1 MNRRLPVLMS
11 VLAAVVLAACAAQ
24 RPTPTVRESGDL
36 RFKRGDYLGA
46 AVEYQE
52 IVARYPGDWQAQYK
66 LGLCQI
72 QLGQL
77 AEAER
82 ALTIAHTRRRDNADI
97 VDALAQV
104 MFQQGDE
111 AQLFAFLRERAE
123 STQTVRAYLRLA
135 QYSIEMNDPDSAN
148 VALETAIALD
158 GGQSVEPYLAAAD
171 LAADLGD
178 PEMAVYRLRQ
188 AFGIDPHDGRI
199 SDRLRALG
207 EVPGPTIALPPGR
220 DIIYEP

>member
-1 MNRRLPVLMS
+1 MEMGTRVAELRASGVNILSL
-11 VLAAVVLAACAAQ
+11 LAGEPDF
-24 RPTPTVRESGDL
+24 PTPDHIVTAAKQAMDEGYTRYTPAVGIPQLREAVTV
-36 RFKRGDYLGA
+36 
-46 AVEYQE
+46 
-52 IVARYPGDWQAQYK
+52 K
-66 LGLCQI
+66 LK
-72 QLGQL
+72 
-77 AEAER
+77 
-82 ALTIAHTRRRDNADI
+82 RDNNVEVKPDQVI
-97 VDALAQV
+97 VSNGSKHSLFNACLTL
-104 MFQQGDE
+104 FQQGDE

-135 QYSIEMNDPDSAN
+135 RYSVEMKDPDSAN

-188 AFGIDPHDGRI
+188 AFGIAPHDERI